1 MAPVFKVLNWFRA
14 SARRYRWV
22 VWGTMA
28 LAYIIVFFH
37 RLAAGVV
44 REDLA
49 AAFGISGTAFG
60 NLASMYFYAYM
71 VMQIPVGMLADS
83 LGARITVS
91 AGIFLSGAGSLIF
104 GLAPSIGWA
113 YMGRFIV
120 GIGASTVFVCMLKML
135 SEWYS
140 EKEYATMSGVTT
152 LIGNFGGLIAQ
163 TPLALMVGIFTWRM
177 TFAGIGVLSFVIT
190 GVCLFLIRNRPTEM
204 GFEPVSSGGPEKSVH
219 TSDLMPALRA
229 ALRSKGIWPAT
240 ALGALFSGAQLTFTG
255 AWGVPWLVDVY
266 GLSRNEASAIVSLVV
281 IGAMTGGV
289 MIGKFSDMVGAR
301 RWPLIL
307 VGSLNVAAW
316 SVIVFWGSG
325 MPPLV
330 ILKPTLLLMGI
341 FSMAMVL
348 CIAVTKETNNPRY
361 TGVALSVLNM
371 GFFIGIAAYPP
382 AMGAMIDLLSS
393 YSPAIQYRGAL
404 SLCLAGAV
412 VGLALAFR
420 VPETHCRNITIS
432 QGGACSHDQTPTTG
446 PGNGHSEQ

>member
-1 MAPVFKVLNWFRA
+1 MAPVFKVMNWLRA

-22 VWGTMA
+22 VWCTMA

-83 LGARITVS
+83 LGSRITVS
-91 AGIFLSGAGSLIF
+91 AGIFLCGAGSLIF

-140 EKEYATMSGVTT
+140 EKEFATMSGVTT

-163 TPLALMVGIFTWRM
+163 TPLALMVGLFTWRM
-177 TFAGIGVLSFVIT
+177 TFAGIGVLSFFIA
-190 GVCLFLIRNRPTEM
+190 GACLLLIRNRPTEM
-204 GFEPVSSGGPEKSVH
+204 GFAPVSSGGPEESVH
-219 TSDLMPALRA
+219 ARDLLPALRA

-240 ALGALFSGAQLTFTG
+240 ALGALFSGAQLSFTG

-281 IGAMTGGV
+281 IGAMIGGV
-289 MIGKFSDMVGAR
+289 MIGKLSDMAGAR

-307 VGSLNVAAW
+307 VGSFNVAAW
-316 SVIVFWGSG
+316 AVIVFWGSG
-325 MPPLV
+325 MPPLA

-348 CIAVTKETNNPRY
+348 CIAVTKETNDPRY

-371 GFFIGIAAYPP
+371 GFFIGVAAYPP
-382 AMGAMIDLLSS
+382 AMGAMIDLLSA
-393 YSPAIQYRGAL
+393 YSPAVQYRGAL
-404 SLCLAGAV
+404 ALCLAGAV
-412 VGLALAFR
+412 LGLALAFR
-420 VPETHCRNITIS
+420 VPETRCRNITVPS
-432 QGGACSHDQTPTTG
+432 LEGRSCDLPPSH
-446 PGNGHSEQ
+446 

>member
-1 MAPVFKVLNWFRA
+1 MAPVLRTLNWLRA

-22 VWGTMA
+22 VWCTMA

-60 NLASMYFYAYM
+60 NLASMYFYSYM

-83 LGARITVS
+83 LGSRITVS
-91 AGIFLSGAGSLIF
+91 AGIFLCGAGSLIF

-135 SEWYS
+135 SVWYS
-140 EKEYATMSGVTT
+140 EKEFATMSGVTT

-163 TPLALMVGIFTWRM
+163 TPLALMVGLFTWRT
-177 TFAGIGVLSFVIT
+177 TFAGIGVLSFIIA
-190 GVCLFLIRNRPTEM
+190 GVCLFLIRNRPAEM
-204 GFEPVSSGGPEKSVH
+204 GFAPVSSGEPEETVSAR
-219 TSDLMPALRA
+219 DLMPALRA

-240 ALGALFSGAQLTFTG
+240 ALGALFSGAQLAFTG

-281 IGAMTGGV
+281 VGAMTGGV
-289 MIGKFSDMVGAR
+289 MIGKLSDMAGAR

-307 VGSLNVAAW
+307 AGSLNVAAW

-325 MPPLV
+325 MPPLI
-330 ILKPTLLLMGI
+330 ILKPTLFMMGI

-361 TGVALSVLNM
+361 TGVALSVINM
-371 GFFIGIAAYPP
+371 GFFVGIAAYPP
-382 AMGAMIDLLSS
+382 AMGAIIDLLQG
-393 YSPAIQYRGAL
+393 YPPAIQYRGAFA
-404 SLCLAGAV
+404 LCLVGAAA
-412 VGLALAFR
+412 GLALAFR
-420 VPETHCRNITIS
+420 VPETHCRNITVIS
-432 QGGACSHDQTPTTG
+432 NEG
-446 PGNGHSEQ
+446 PAGDIHLHP